1 MTVSTLNSIAEF
13 VTNGVTTNFPFFF
26 KFLANEDLV
35 VTYVSPLGVST
46 QLTLGTNY
54 IVNGAGSD
62 VGGSIVT
69 SAALPGPGQ
78 LVVARVMDAFQQTSL
93 RNQGKFLAETHEDV
107 FDRLTMLIQQNSSS
121 FSRALSRPYGRDYFY
136 AENRRITNV
145 ADPIDNQDAAN
156 RQYVAAYVANILAT
170 GQGPINNAFNV
181 AYSDGNSVGQII
193 RDKLVTVVNSITALR
208 AVLKMQYTHVFVSGY
223 EPGTAGGG
231 LYEYDAADT
240 TSADNGGTIIVATDG
255 GRWKLKYQQ
264 FVTVE
269 QFGVLP
275 IAGRNNYARLQNAF
289 AVCWAA
295 KIQLCAGSGVFE
307 CGSTLDIS
315 YPTLVFKGNGFRN
328 TVFKFTNSGRA
339 MDAIGTRPNN
349 GIYSFDLDLSDFTI
363 EGNAATTDLVR
374 CRINHA
380 RLVRLNAREASPTTG
395 CGFRIEGSVAGH
407 FEQLTMSTNTQLMTS
422 RPQNGI
428 VFNSDASMSNQ
439 RATCN
444 SVISPC
450 IEGATG
456 DAIALIACD
465 MATIIGGTGENSG
478 GNGLTEA
485 AGCQMN
491 TLIGFDAEHNLGY
504 SDIFIAG
511 QNTVLTN
518 CGSTRYTYIDN
529 SARGTKMTGGWY
541 DKVEVG
547 VGAVGVEISKI
558 KTRFFG
564 GPVGLVTNNNP
575 FLSTKDIF
583 DTVANAYV
591 FFSKPAAVIGLT
603 GSGMIYTNGGPVEE
617 TILINPNGG
626 TITQLVYRRGGGG
639 VGNMNAATGAVTIPP
654 GDGIA
659 FSYTGSPI
667 FTRIPG
673 GTNYQ

>member
-54 IVNGAGSD
+54 TVNGAGSD

-69 SAALPGPGQ
+69 SSALPGPGQ

-156 RQYVAAYVANILAT
+156 RQFVAAYVANILST

-231 LYEYDAADT
+231 FYEYDAADT

-275 IAGRNNYARLQNAF
+275 IAGRNNYARLQNAI

-307 CGSTLDIS
+307 YGSPLDVD
-315 YPTLVFKGNGFRN
+315 YPTLCFSGNGFRN
-328 TVFKFTNSGRA
+328 TVFKFTGVGTA
-339 MDAIGTRPNN
+339 MQADGLRPNA
-349 GIYSFDLDLSDFTI
+349 GVYSIDLDLSDFTI
-363 EGNAATTDLVR
+363 EGNANTTDLLR

-380 RLVRLNAREASPTTG
+380 RIVRLNVREASPISG
-395 CGFRIEGSVAGH
+395 CGLHIMGGVANHIEQ
-407 FEQLTMSTNTQLMTS
+407 FTCSTGTQLMSS
-422 RPQNGI
+422 RPANGI
-428 VFNSDASMSNQ
+428 IFDANPLINGGT
-439 RATCN
+439 RPTCN
-444 SVISPC
+444 NIISPC
-450 IEGATG
+450 IEGMLG
-456 DAIALIACD
+456 DGVVLKSCD
-465 MATIIGGTGENSG
+465 NLTVIGGTSENHDG
-478 GNGLTEA
+478 AGLSEF
-485 AGCQMN
+485 AGCQIN
-491 TLIGFDAEHNLGY
+491 TFIGMDNEANRGYADWIISGQSTRLI
-504 SDIFIAG
+504 
-511 QNTVLTN
+511 N
-518 CGSTRYTYIDN
+518 CGSTKNFYIDN
-529 SARGTKMTGGWY
+529 SARLTKVEGGWF
-541 DKVEVG
+541 DRVEVAA
-547 VGAVGVEISKI
+547 GAAAVTLDGLKV
-558 KTRFFG
+558 RFFG
-564 GPVGLVTNNNP
+564 GAVGLVTNNNP
-575 FLSTKDIF
+575 YLSTKNIF
-583 DTVANAYV
+583 DVVANAFVSYA
-591 FFSKPAAVIGLT
+591 KPAAGIALT
-603 GSGMIYTNGGPVEE
+603 ASPMTYINNNITDE
-617 TILINPNGG
+617 TILIAGG
-626 TITQLVYRRGGGG
+626 TVTQIAFTRNGTPYL
-639 VGNMNAATGAVTIPP
+639 MNPATGAIHLQP
-654 GDGIA
+654 GDRIA
-659 FSYTGSPI
+659 VSYSGTPAI
-667 FTRIPG
+667 TRVPG